1 MDWITASLLMF
12 VTSVIFYLLARKA
25 SLIRLPTEFINLSSS
40 SVAIVLYLL
49 VAYVE
54 GTGLAISSQG
64 LLIVFLLSIFGS
76 YLPNVASF
84 NSIKYAP
91 NPGYSLMISKSY
103 VVFTTLVAVFLFK
116 SPLTVKSI
124 IAILLIVGF
133 SILIMVGK
141 AKPHKLYSS
150 TWLPLAFIA
159 FFGWGIL
166 SIGSKY
172 MLTIGVTVPQR
183 LVYLSVFITAYALGE
198 IFARKTKIKNFTLST
213 FVLMIFIGVFFAA
226 FNYFMLVALDKAPNI
241 GYVNAI
247 NASSISVL
255 TVFATLIFKDEF
267 SIRKFIGIMGVI
279 AGLVFLLI

>member
-1 MDWITASLLMF
+1 MNWITASLLMF
-12 VTSVIFYLLARKA
+12 VSSVIFYLLARKA
-25 SLIRLPTEFINLSSS
+25 SLIKLPTEFINLSSS
-40 SVAIVLYLL
+40 SVAIILYLL
-49 VAYVE
+49 VAYME
-54 GTGLAISSQG
+54 GSGLAISSQG

-84 NSIKYAP
+84 NSIKFAP

-103 VVFTTLVAVFLFK
+103 VVFSTLVAVFLFN
-116 SPLTVKSI
+116 SPLTMKSI

-141 AKPHKLYSS
+141 AKPHKLYSPM
-150 TWLPLAFIA
+150 WLPLAIVA

-198 IFARKTKIKNFTLST
+198 IFARKTKIKNFSLST

-255 TVFATLIFKDEF
+255 TIFATLIFKDEF
-267 SIRKFIGIMGVI
+267 SIKKFIGIMGVI
-279 AGLVFLLI
+279 AGLVFLLV